1 MSIMLNDGP
10 RSFDPSVDINPG
22 TVEAFLRMN
31 GWVQEDVREGVSSIW
46 ANPEDDAS
54 VLLPYNRRYRDYP
67 LRLREALEV
76 IADVQHVPYGEEL
89 GLEIA
94 SAVSDILFV
103 RADQVTPDGSI
114 PLSEAQNLLNGVGG
128 LITAAAWSSMRPRP
142 TQKGRQPNAVKE
154 FVADDVRMGHTRRGS
169 FVLTIYARHREL
181 PLNVSQPA
189 GDLLARP
196 EQHPEDAPVS
206 SDELEL
212 SFTRHVMTTLAS
224 GLNATKEL
232 FEASID
238 LDDAVEL
245 GVSDKLL
252 GSMKLMSSYEG
263 IRALDLSF
271 RWSPGQSRHEPD
283 VPSRVV
289 VPRVDPRQ
297 IDEITKVLR
306 RRPQVERD
314 SVVGQVIRL
323 ERAELDEAGIVV
335 VDGYVGRTRRKVRV
349 SLSGEAYRTAI
360 HAHETRTPVVAEGD
374 VTLEG
379 RMWWLR
385 RNPTLRLVL
394 DGSQPSV
401 ES

>member
-22 TVEAFLRMN
+22 SVEAFLRMH
-31 GWVQEDVREGVSSIW
+31 GWVQEDVREGISSIW

-54 VLLPYNRRYRDYP
+54 VLLPYNRRYRDYS

-76 IADVQHVPYGEEL
+76 IADVQRVPYGEEL

-128 LITAAAWSSMRPRP
+128 LIAAAAWSSVRPRP

-169 FVLTIYARHREL
+169 FVLTIYARHRGL
-181 PLNVSQPA
+181 PISLSPLET
-189 GDLLARP
+189 DSLALRP
-196 EQHPEDAPVS
+196 EDSPTNV
-206 SDELEL
+206 DELEL

-224 GLNATKEL
+224 GLNATREL

-238 LDDAVEL
+238 VDDAVEL

-306 RRPQVERD
+306 KRPQVEHD

-323 ERAELDEAGIVV
+323 ERAELEEAGIVV
-335 VDGYVGRTRRKVRV
+335 VDGFVGRTRRKVRV

-360 HAHETRTPVVAEGD
+360 HAHETRSPVVAEGD

-385 RNPTLRLVL
+385 GNPTLRLVL
-394 DGSQPSV
+394 DGDRPSV